1 MDRGSL
7 TQRLLVLSNHRFGV
21 RILCQG
27 VAVPRESERRV
38 LALAPRRLALIRE
51 VVLSGVDEP
60 WVYARSVLPLSSLSG
75 ELRHWRKLDAR
86 PLGARLFDRP
96 DLGRGALE
104 IGCVAVNSALA
115 GRLGF
120 GPENLLWGRRSVFTV
135 GGKPLLVS
143 EVFLPAFPAVRAPA
157 ED

>member
-60 WVYARSVLPLSSLSG
+60 WVYARSVLPLSSLNG

-104 IGCVAVNSALA
+104 IGCLAVNSALA